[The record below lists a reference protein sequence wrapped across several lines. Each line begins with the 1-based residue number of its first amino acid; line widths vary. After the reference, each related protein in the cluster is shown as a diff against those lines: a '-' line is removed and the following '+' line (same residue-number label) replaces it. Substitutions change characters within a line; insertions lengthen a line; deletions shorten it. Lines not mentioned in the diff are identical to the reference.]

1 MSSSLQPHGLQ
12 HARPPCPLSSPRLCQ
27 NSCSLYWWCCPA
39 ISDTLVSFYPRSFPA
54 SGTFP
59 MSCLFRSE
67 DQNTRVSA
75 LASVL
80 TVNIQGWSL
89 LRLTVLI
96 SLLSIGLSEVFS
108 STTVRRH
115 QFFDVLSSLW
125 SNSHNHTRPLGR
137 PTFLNNF
144 TIFYFFKLN
153 AIFQFCNI
161 SNFVNK
167 TLYCCTLQAFHADFH
182 FLFCLYNFFI

>member
-1 MSSSLQPHGLQ
+1 MFSHPVLSDSLRAHGLQ
-12 HARPPCPLSSPRLCQ
+12 PVRPPCASPFAGICQ

-39 ISDTLVSFYPRSFPA
+39 ISPSDTLVSFYPRSFPA

-59 MSCLFRSE
+59 MSSLFRSE
-67 DQNTRVSA
+67 DQNSGVSA

-125 SNSHNHTRPLGR
+125 SNSHNHTWPLGR

-144 TIFYFFKLN
+144 PIFL
-153 AIFQFCNI
+153 
-161 SNFVNK
+161 
-167 TLYCCTLQAFHADFH
+167 
-182 FLFCLYNFFI
+182 LF